1 MHQIVVAAAATIM
14 NAMTKEREQVT
25 QVSSTAFV
33 EDPQRYLDKVQAGH
47 VLEVQSTKPG
57 AETFVIISKEDL
69 EGLRATAELLQ
80 HPEDRAALLKSISE
94 LAGRE

>member
-1 MHQIVVAAAATIM
+1 M

-25 QVSSTAFV
+25 QESSTAFV

-57 AETFVIISKEDL
+57 AETFVIISK
-69 EGLRATAELLQ
+69 
-80 HPEDRAALLKSISE
+80 
-94 LAGRE
+94 